1 MAPEMTDVTLYGIP
15 TCDTCKRAMKDLAA
29 AGHDVTF
36 HDVRADPLTP
46 AQWDE
51 LLLAFGDRLI
61 NRASTTYRG
70 LSDWMKASDPEDQL
84 AQHPAL
90 MKRPVIRTED
100 KLYLGWDSGVQAALL
115 E

>member
-1 MAPEMTDVTLYGIP
+1 
-15 TCDTCKRAMKDLAA
+15 
-29 AGHDVTF
+29 
-36 HDVRADPLTP
+36 
-46 AQWDE
+46 
-51 LLLAFGDRLI
+51 
-61 NRASTTYRG
+61 
-70 LSDWMKASDPEDQL
+70 MKASDPEDQL